1 MQLSLLQQL
10 WNVAWHEINHKPAPQ
25 QGFSHLIALYSEK
38 HRQYHT
44 IQHLY
49 ECLLQAGQVKHLA
62 THYGEIIMALWFHD
76 AIYDTHKLDNEEQSA
91 NLAQHY
97 LEAQLVPQENI
108 QRIYDLI
115 LITKHS
121 GATKT
126 TDEALLVD
134 IDLNILGAAPLR
146 FWEYEKQIRE
156 EYCFV
161 PEKIFNGKRVEI
173 LQRFLDQQRIYRTDH
188 FFSSHE
194 KQARINLSYAI
205 ERINGGKD
213 AN

>member
-10 WNVAWHEINHKPAPQ
+10 WNVAWHEISHKPAPQ

-38 HRQYHT
+38 HRKYHT

-49 ECLLQAGQVKHLA
+49 ECLLQAEQVKHLA
-62 THYGEIIMALWFHD
+62 AHYGEIIIALWFHD

-115 LITKHS
+115 LTTKHS
-121 GATKT
+121 CTTKS

-134 IDLNILGAAPLR
+134 IDLSILGAALSR
-146 FWEYEKQIRE
+146 FYEYEKQIRE

-188 FFSSHE
+188 FFCSHE

-205 ERINGGKD
+205 ERINAGKD